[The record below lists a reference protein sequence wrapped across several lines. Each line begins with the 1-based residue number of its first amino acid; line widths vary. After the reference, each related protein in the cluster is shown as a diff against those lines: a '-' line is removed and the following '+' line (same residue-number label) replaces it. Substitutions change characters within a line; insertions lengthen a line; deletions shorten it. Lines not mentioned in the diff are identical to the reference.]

1 MSLFSPHGTHSAPW
15 TRPWGLI
22 CCTLDGTVFRGHHF
36 FDGLLEAS
44 NVRLKEELNLVT
56 PLEVW
61 RGEFSATRSAA
72 REEARQSTEIGGVIY
87 LRQGDVVTIRGGF
100 KNVRD

>member
-1 MSLFSPHGTHSAPW
+1 MF
-15 TRPWGLI
+15 PWGVNSRILA
-22 CCTLDGTVFRGHHF
+22 CKVFQGQNF

-61 RGEFSATRSAA
+61 MGEFSATRSAA

-100 KNVRD
+100 KNVRE